1 MEASFLVRIQRRFQQ
16 PTKNLDLLVVSHG
29 GSGST
34 LLAKFLGNHIKVNSP
49 VSTDDGLLH
58 CSTPDHP
65 LVKIAN
71 PKRIIYVYD
80 DPRLSV
86 LSIFRRNLHI
96 GMQAKLRYFGSSPN
110 EYRRVIARYQATVK
124 SLDEFF
130 EKGYD
135 CFGINSFWQNWSR
148 SWSDV
153 PLMLLSYDGIWQNL
167 GQILEFSGVSG
178 RDDRT
183 LFPAKSQRAGNLG
196 EISSERLQIFN
207 SIYSKTLCEMDG
219 LDPLVVRGPI

>member
-1 MEASFLVRIQRRFQQ
+1 MNASFLVRIQRRFQQ
-16 PTKNLDLLVVSHG
+16 PTKNLELLVVSHG

-34 LLAKFLGNHIKVNSP
+34 LLAKFLHDYIKVNSP

-71 PKRIIYVYD
+71 PLRIVYVYD

-86 LSIFRRNLHI
+86 LSLFRRNLHL
-96 GMQAKLRYFGSSPN
+96 GMQAKLRYFGSSPS
-110 EYRRVIARYQATVK
+110 EYRRVSARYRATVK
-124 SLDEFF
+124 NLDEFF

-135 CFGINSFWQNWSR
+135 CFGINSFWQNWTR
-148 SWSDV
+148 SWVDV
-153 PLMLLSYDGIWQNL
+153 PLMLLSYDAIWQNL
-167 GQILEFSGVSG
+167 GQILEFSGVSEPNAKN
-178 RDDRT
+178 
-183 LFPAKSQRAGNLG
+183 LFPKQSQRAASLG
-196 EISSERLQIFN
+196 EISSRRLEIFN
-207 SIYSKTLCEMDG
+207 SIYSKTLSEMDG